1 MQAELSEFC
10 GVVTWCYSGGRVQ
23 GFASVPWLLVPHRRC
38 RFSFALVLIGYLE
51 LAGRQLALASCCI
64 VNRRQIIPFL
74 HVGPVLLRKQSS
86 VLGRSVLEDDLA
98 LLEALEL
105 GYLGRRWRN
114 RIVKFFLRWT
124 P

>member
-1 MQAELSEFC
+1 MQAELSEVY
-10 GVVTWCYSGGRVQ
+10 GVVTWCYSRGRVQ
-23 GFASVPWLLVPHRRC
+23 GFPPVRWLLVPHRRC
-38 RFSFALVLIGYLE
+38 SFSFALILIGHLE
-51 LAGRQLALASCCI
+51 LTGSQLTLASCCI
-64 VNRRQIIPFL
+64 VSRRQILPFL

-105 GYLGRRWRN
+105 GHLGRRWRD
-114 RIVKFFLRWT
+114 RIVKFFLRWA